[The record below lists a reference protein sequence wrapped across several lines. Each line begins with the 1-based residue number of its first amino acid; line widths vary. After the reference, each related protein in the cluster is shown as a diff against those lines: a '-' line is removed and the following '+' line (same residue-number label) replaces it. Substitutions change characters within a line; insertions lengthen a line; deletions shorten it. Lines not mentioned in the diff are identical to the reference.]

1 MESATR
7 SVELHKL
14 AGRQSVE
21 RSDVLATE
29 EPLEIRLLWG
39 PLRDRRRESI
49 AITMRTP
56 GADEDLARGFL
67 YTEGLISNA
76 AQVQGVRFPAGL
88 PAEED
93 RQHVIE
99 LELDPAVVL
108 EPEKLSRHFYTS
120 SSCGVCGKGSIELL
134 RQTIPFLPRKG
145 LPRVA
150 VEVLYGLPQSLRNAQ
165 PLFARTG
172 GIHAAALFDAGGTL
186 RLLREDVGRH
196 NALDKLIGAAMGQ
209 QGLPLQDALLLVS
222 GRASFELVQK
232 ALMAGLPILAAVGA
246 PSSLAAEL
254 AKDYGMTLIG
264 FLRDGQCNLYSGK
277 ERLIL

>member
-39 PLRDRRRESI
+39 PLRNRRRESI

-76 AQVQGVRFPAGL
+76 AQVQGVRFPAGP

-150 VEVLYGLPQSLRNAQ
+150 VEVLYGLPESLRNAQ

-172 GIHAAALFDAGGTL
+172 APPARAVFAAGVLLVSVAVGG
-186 RLLREDVGRH
+186 GRH
-196 NALDKLIGAAMGQ
+196 SAFDKRIGAAVGQ
-209 QGLPLQDALLLVS
+209 QGLPLQGARLLVS
-222 GRASFELVQK
+222 GRASFELVQE

-254 AKDYGMTLIG
+254 AKDYDMTLIG